1 VKDEITYTTAGGGTV
16 TWTNIRDGVGRWD
29 CKACG
34 DSGDGSFGTRRFAND
49 HARGCQA
56 RD

>member
-1 VKDEITYTTAGGGTV
+1 MKDKITYTTAGGGTV
-16 TWTNIRDGVGRWD
+16 IWENNAWSCR
-29 CKACG
+29 ACG
-34 DSGDGSFGTRRFAND
+34 DTANGKWGTPRDAND

>member
-1 VKDEITYTTAGGGTV
+1 MEMPVKDEITYTTAGGGTV
-16 TWTNIRDGVGRWD
+16 TWRNGAWN

-34 DSGDGSFGTRRFAND
+34 DDGTGKFGTSRDAND
-49 HARGCQA
+49 HARACQA

>member
-1 VKDEITYTTAGGGTV
+1 MKDEITYTTAGGGTV
-16 TWTNIRDGVGRWD
+16 AWKNGGWD

-34 DSGDGSFGTRRFAND
+34 DSGRGSYGTRRFAND